1 MLNIKTDIHVTYV
14 MKYEVNLSLHRV
26 QLFIHVLLLSINN
39 FFDHDAH
46 LLLLF
51 FTFVNEQDITVL
63 FYYFF

>member
-1 MLNIKTDIHVTYV
+1 MIFQVENYSMLNVKTDILVTYM

-39 FFDHDAH
+39 YFDHDAH

-51 FTFVNEQDITVL
+51 FTFVNE
-63 FYYFF
+63 